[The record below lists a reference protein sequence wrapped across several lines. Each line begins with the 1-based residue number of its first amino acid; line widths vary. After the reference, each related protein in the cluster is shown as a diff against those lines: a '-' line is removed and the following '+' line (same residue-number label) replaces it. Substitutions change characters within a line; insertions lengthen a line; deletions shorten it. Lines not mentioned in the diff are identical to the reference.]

1 MNSNT
6 MNSAGAGGLGG
17 YIKTLLIS
25 YGLTVILLL
34 GLTFLMYQMK
44 LGAAEASWGVTV
56 IYLLACAVGGFLTGK
71 RVGTRRLLWGLV
83 FGVLYFTVLLIL
95 SLIAG
100 GSIQEESRQILTIL
114 ATCLAGSAVGA
125 FIS

>member
-6 MNSAGAGGLGG
+6 INSSGAGIIGSYG
-17 YIKTLLIS
+17 KSLLIS

-56 IYLLACAVGGFLTGK
+56 IYLLTCAVGGFRMGR
-71 RVGTRRLLWGLV
+71 RVGSRRLLWGLG
-83 FGVLYFTVLLIL
+83 FGALYFIVLLIL
-95 SLIAG
+95 SLVSG
-100 GSIQEESRQILTIL
+100 EGVQEESRQLLTIL

>member
-6 MNSAGAGGLGG
+6 MNSSGAGSLGG

-56 IYLLACAVGGFLTGK
+56 IYLLACAVGGFLTGR
-71 RVGTRRLLWGLV
+71 RVGNRRLLWGMV
-83 FGVLYFTVLLIL
+83 SGMLYFAVLLML
-95 SLIAG
+95 SLVIG
-100 GSIQEESRQILTIL
+100 GEIQTEGRQLLTIL